1 MTQTIELCCFSLGPP
16 LNLGAGEYR
25 IKNSSITG
33 EPMDHVNIYLL
44 SNLII
49 IQGSVKYYL
58 EECSLEL
65 YRAIALAI
73 DNQYGFS

>member
-1 MTQTIELCCFSLGPP
+1 MSCAVGLGPP

-33 EPMDHVNIYLL
+33 EHMDHVTTLYLDNCFL
-44 SNLII
+44 I

-58 EECSLEL
+58 EECSLGL
-65 YRAIALAI
+65 YRSIALAI
-73 DNQYGFS
+73 ANQ